1 MSRVYTDEFKKDAM
15 KLVLSEGYGIKEA
28 ARHLGIPF
36 STLNTWL
43 RKTREDKF
51 PDSTERT
58 KSDLLAEIKLLRK
71 KNKRLEMEREILKK
85 ATAFFASE
93 NE

>member
-15 KLVLSEGYGIKEA
+15 KLVLSEGYGVNEA
-28 ARHLGIPF
+28 ARHLGIPS

-43 RKTREDKF
+43 IKAREDEVS
-51 PDSTERT
+51 DCTERT
-58 KSDLLAEIKLLRK
+58 KSDLLAEIKLLKK